1 MVLLVQLDIFA
12 PQRQILQHLYTVQ
25 LKLQPQEARD
35 TEIRLQELSMAKDT
49 EEEEEEALFPGPEEY
64 CQLQNFSWL
73 EGR

>member
-1 MVLLVQLDIFA
+1 ASEKAEHGI
-12 PQRQILQHLYTVQ
+12 PQ
-25 LKLQPQEARD
+25 
-35 TEIRLQELSMAKDT
+35 